1 MKPIEDKLL
10 EKFVDTIMK
19 DSVLETP
26 SSDFTTKVMSKV
38 LNPKTS
44 DVYVYKPLI
53 SKKVF
58 IIVFGCFILLF
69 VYFFINRGIQ
79 NDNLFNYQFFN
90 FLQDINLTLTY
101 NFSKITIYTVVL
113 ATLMLFIQISFLKK
127 HFDNQLDK

>member
-1 MKPIEDKLL
+1 MKPNEDKLL

-26 SSDFTTKVMSKV
+26 SSDFTTKVMSQV
-38 LNPKTS
+38 LTQKTS

-53 SKKVF
+53 SKQVF
-58 IIVFGCFILLF
+58 IIIFGSFILLF
-69 VYFFINRGIQ
+69 MYLFSNGGIQ
-79 NDNLFNYQFFN
+79 NDNLINYKYFN
-90 FLQDINLTLTY
+90 FFQNINLMSLY
-101 NFSKITIYTVVL
+101 NFPKITIYAVVL